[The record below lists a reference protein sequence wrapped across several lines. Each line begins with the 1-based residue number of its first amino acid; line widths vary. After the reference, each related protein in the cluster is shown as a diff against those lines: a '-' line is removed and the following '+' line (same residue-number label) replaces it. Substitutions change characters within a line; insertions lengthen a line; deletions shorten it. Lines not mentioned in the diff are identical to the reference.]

1 MFYREAGEYKTTY
14 AADMAIFPIR
24 QDRYG
29 VALILIVALLVVPAF
44 GVSTRDAFRWWDER
58 QAAPP
63 RPLSAAWTSPAHP
76 SW

>member
-29 VALILIVALLVVPAF
+29 VALILIVAFLVIPAF
-44 GVSTRDAFRWWDER
+44 GNQFFLNTMLYLVISSKSIRLDQIE
-58 QAAPP
+58 QIESVHVPP
-63 RPLSAAWTSPAHP
+63 
-76 SW
+76 